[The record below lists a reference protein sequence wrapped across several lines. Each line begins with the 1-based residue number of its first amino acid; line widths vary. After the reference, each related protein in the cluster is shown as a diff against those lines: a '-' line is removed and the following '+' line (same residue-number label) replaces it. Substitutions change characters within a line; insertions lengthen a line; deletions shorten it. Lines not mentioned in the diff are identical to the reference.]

1 MESLEKKRK
10 EDEEKANL
18 QQKQNLELL
27 KKIEAEQAY
36 QEWLRKKQEE
46 KKIKE
51 LINQSNTESNKNLR
65 GNLRRNSISN
75 KKKHWEDKLKMNI
88 GPYSI
93 AKELRE
99 YKRKLVEDLE
109 ERENW
114 DSSQALNEQ
123 QPNEN
128 DNNYNHC
135 RDLKNQQNEDE
146 EERYQEAVE
155 NKVYKSEQRKDKEF
169 VGKHAKNVYEE
180 NERQEEEEED
190 EDEDENEN
198 ENENEYE
205 NESFKGKNLNNNNKK
220 IIAFNSNKSI
230 KPDQQKLQSNKN
242 NKVIY
247 RREKVTDP
255 TYEQEYEAN
264 YAQAGNNN
272 NEISDSEIS
281 EKLSN
286 KAHQYQNE
294 QEEYE
299 NEIAIYN
306 NKNSNENNGHGE
318 YLDHFEKEKIED
330 SLQELSSIKKD
341 TPAQDDD

>member
-1 MESLEKKRK
+1 MELSEKNRK
-10 EDEEKANL
+10 EDEEKAKL

-51 LINQSNTESNKNLR
+51 LINQSNTESNKNLN
-65 GNLRRNSISN
+65 GNQRRNSISN
-75 KKKHWEDKLKMNI
+75 KKKHLEDKLKMNI

-123 QPNEN
+123 QQPNEN
-128 DNNYNHC
+128 NNNYNHC
-135 RDLKNQQNEDE
+135 RDLKNQQYEDQE
-146 EERYQEAVE
+146 EEYQEAVE
-155 NKVYKSEQRKDKEF
+155 NKVYKSEQRKDKAF
-169 VGKHAKNVYEE
+169 GGKHAKNANEE
-180 NERQEEEEED
+180 NEQQEEED
-190 EDEDENEN
+190 EDEN
-198 ENENEYE
+198 E
-205 NESFKGKNLNNNNKK
+205 NESFKGKNLNNNNNKNV
-220 IIAFNSNKSI
+220 AFNSKKSK
-230 KPDQQKLQSNKN
+230 KPDQQKLQSTKN

-255 TYEQEYEAN
+255 NYEQEYEAN
-264 YAQAGNNN
+264 YAQAGNYN
-272 NEISDSEIS
+272 NEISDNEIS
-281 EKLSN
+281 ENLSN

-299 NEIAIYN
+299 NENANYN
-306 NKNSNENNGHGE
+306 NKNSNKNNAHGQ